1 MAKNLIQKKNTSARK
16 TKNVKMLIIHSFF
29 ILVSLAFIIPFIY
42 TISVSFSNEKDIADL
57 GYKIIPVHFDLT
69 AYRYVFKN
77 PQKIID
83 AYTVTASQALLGTV
97 LSTLIMS
104 MCAYPL
110 SRRIF
115 KFRSIII
122 YFVLFTMFFG
132 AGSVPTPPSYILIS
146 KYLKLSN
153 SFMVYIIPSLV
164 GAFNILIFITFFK
177 GLPESLIESAKIDGA
192 NELFVYYK
200 IIVPLSKPV
209 IASIAFILLLGRW
222 NDYITSLIY
231 ITNPRLLT
239 LQYLLQKILWEAD
252 FLKNLTENS
261 PTGIVMDVY
270 NKNDL
275 PLETMTFAMCII
287 AAGPMLVVFPFFQKY
302 FAKGLIV
309 GAVKG

>member
-302 FAKGLIV
+302 FAKGLTV

>member
-1 MAKNLIQKKNTSARK
+1 MAKNLIQKQNTSARK
-16 TKNVKMLIIHSFF
+16 TKHVKMLIIHSFF

-83 AYTVTASQALLGTV
+83 AYAVTASQALLGTV

-153 SFMVYIIPSLV
+153 TFMVYIIPSLV

-192 NELFVYYK
+192 SELFVYYK

-302 FAKGLIV
+302 FAKGLTV